1 MAVGESWG
9 RTFQASHELS
19 PRNWMHTPLP
29 RSPDGTPMLAYGLG
43 KSYGDSCLN
52 DGGILMPTQ
61 GMGRVLRF
69 DRKTGVLRCEAGI
82 TLEAILR
89 LCVPG
94 GWFLPVVPG
103 TKFITLGG
111 AIANDIHG
119 KNHHRT
125 GTFGCHVRA
134 LELLRSDGSRSLCTP
149 QENTDCLHAT
159 IGGLGLTGL
168 ITWAEIQLKKIES
181 SSIDMES
188 IKVRDLDEFLD
199 LCASSGQDFEYT
211 VSWLD
216 SLARGKNSGKG
227 VFLRGN
233 HCPDAS
239 KGFEPHSPPK
249 LPWPIDAPNFLLNK
263 LSIKAFNFLYYNKQ
277 FGHSKQATVHYDPF
291 FFPLDA
297 VHDWNRVYGKRGFF
311 QYQFVLPFA
320 EGHGPVREILKTI
333 ADSGQGSFLAVIKT
347 FGDVKSPGLLSF
359 PRPGITVALD
369 FPNCGARTRELFHRM
384 DEVVLAN
391 GGRLYPA
398 KDACMSAEAFRRSYP
413 EAETLLPHI
422 DPAFSSSFW
431 RRVHPTVK

>member
-1 MAVGESWG
+1 MAIGESWG
-9 RTFQASHELS
+9 RTFRASHKLE
-19 PRNWMHTPLP
+19 PRNWMHSPLP
-29 RSPDGTPMLAYGLG
+29 SNPEGQSILAYGMG

-61 GMGRVLRF
+61 RMNRVIKF
-69 DRKTGVLRCEAGI
+69 DRETGVLRCEAGA
-82 TLEAILR
+82 TLESILQ
-89 LCVPG
+89 LCVPD

-119 KNHHRT
+119 KNHHAS

-134 LELLRSDGSRSLCTP
+134 LELMRSEDSPKLCSP
-149 QENTDCLHAT
+149 DENTDLYKAT

-168 ITWAEIQLKKIES
+168 ITWAEIQLKKIKS
-181 SSIDMES
+181 SFINMES
-188 IKVRDLDEFLD
+188 IKVRDLNEFLD
-199 LCASSGQDFEYT
+199 LSASSDNDFEYT

-216 SLARGKNSGKG
+216 SLARGRNSGKG

-233 HCPDAS
+233 HS
-239 KGFEPHSPPK
+239 SEGHKGLTIHRPPK

-263 LSIKAFNFLYYNKQ
+263 LSIKAFNFAYYNKQ
-277 FGHSKQATVHYDPF
+277 FSRKKQSTVHYDPF

-297 VHDWNRVYGKRGFF
+297 LHDWNRVYGKRGFF

-320 EGHGPVREILKTI
+320 EGHGPVRNILRI
-333 ADSGQGSFLAVIKT
+333 ISESGQGSFLAVIKT
-347 FGDVKSPGLLSF
+347 FGNIESPGLLSF
-359 PRPGITVALD
+359 PRPGVTVALD
-369 FPNCGARTRELFHRM
+369 FPNNGQQTRLLFKEL
-384 DEVVLAN
+384 DKVVLDN

-398 KDACMSAEAFRRSYP
+398 KDACMNIEAFERCYP
-413 EAETLLPHI
+413 EIKNFLPHI

-431 RRVHPTVK
+431 RRVHPKAA

>member
-1 MAVGESWG
+1 MAFGESWG
-9 RTFQASHELS
+9 RTFQASHKLM
-19 PRNWMHTPLP
+19 PRDWAHIPLP
-29 RSPDGTPMLAYGLG
+29 KTHDGRPMLAYGLG

-61 GMGRVLRF
+61 GMGRVLKF
-69 DRKTGVLRCEAGI
+69 DQRTGLLRCEAGI

-89 LCVPG
+89 LTVPA

-119 KNHHRT
+119 KNHHAA
-125 GTFGCHVRA
+125 GTFGCHMHA
-134 LELLRSDGSRSLCTP
+134 LELLRSDGSRNLCTP
-149 QENTDCLHAT
+149 QKNTDLLHAT

-168 ITWAEIQLKKIES
+168 ITWAEIQLKKIS
-181 SSIDMES
+181 SAFIDMES
-188 IKVRDLDEFLD
+188 IKVRDLDEFLT
-199 LCASSGQDFEYT
+199 LSASSDKNFEYT

-216 SLARGKNSGKG
+216 SLARGRSSGKG

-233 HCPDAS
+233 HCPDTS
-239 KGFEPHSPPK
+239 KGLEHHHPPK
-249 LPWPIDAPNFLLNK
+249 LPWPIDAPNILLNR
-263 LSIKAFNFLYYNKQ
+263 LTIQAFNLLYYNKQ
-277 FGHSKQATVHYDPF
+277 IGRRKQATVHYDPF

-297 VHDWNRVYGKRGFF
+297 VHNWNRVYGKRGFF

-320 EGHGPVREILKTI
+320 DGHEPVREILKII

-347 FGDVKSPGLLSF
+347 FGSVMSPGLLSF
-359 PRPGITVALD
+359 PRPGVTVALD
-369 FPNCGARTRELFHRM
+369 FPNSGKRTRQLFHKM
-384 DEVVLAN
+384 DEVVLTN

-398 KDACMSAEAFRRSYP
+398 KDACMSAEAFGQFFP
-413 EAETLLPHI
+413 EVETLLPYI

-431 RRVHPTVK
+431 RRVRPMAT